1 MASIAG
7 SPTAP
12 TPRPVALG
20 EASGK
25 LPRWLAQLWR
35 LPVLPVLV
43 LLLVLVL
50 PAVAAELLAP
60 HDPLEGSLGQ
70 RLRPPFWMAGGSVEN
85 LLGTDRQG
93 RDVLSRIIFGSRIS
107 LGVSIT
113 AVLLGGAVGTIVGL
127 IGGYFGGWVDHVVTY
142 VVDVFLSLP
151 LILMALVLVAI
162 FRPGFLTTIAV
173 VSILLWSRY
182 ARQVRGETLALKHR
196 EFVARAKVAGSTD
209 WRILFKHIL
218 PNIANTLIVL
228 ATLQVGTVILLEST
242 LSFLG
247 AGIPRPQP
255 SWGVMVADGRDLIVS
270 AWWIALFPG
279 VAILLVVLSMN
290 MLGDWLRDHL
300 DPRLRQV

>member
-1 MASIAG
+1 MATIAG
-7 SPTAP
+7 TPSAP
-12 TPRPVALG
+12 APRPVALRI
-20 EASGK
+20 E
-25 LPRWLAQLWR
+25 RRRLAELGR
-35 LPVLPVLV
+35 LPIVPVVVLFVVLI
-43 LLLVLVL
+43 L
-50 PAVAAELLAP
+50 PAIAAELLAP
-60 HDPLEGSLGQ
+60 FDPLEGNLGD
-70 RLRPPFWMAGGSVEN
+70 RLRPPFWMQGGSTEYP
-85 LLGTDRQG
+85 LGTDRQG

-107 LGVSIT
+107 LGVSIS
-113 AVLLGGAVGTIVGL
+113 AVLLGGAVGTVVGL
-127 IGGYFGGWVDHVVTY
+127 IGGYFGGWVDQVVTY
-142 VVDVFLSLP
+142 LVDAFLSLP

-162 FRPGFLTTIAV
+162 FGPGFLTTIAV

-196 EFVARAKVAGSTD
+196 DFVARAKVAGSSD

-218 PNIANTLIVL
+218 PNVANTLIVL

-270 AWWIALFPG
+270 AWWIAFFPG
-279 VAILLVVLSMN
+279 LAILLVVLSMN